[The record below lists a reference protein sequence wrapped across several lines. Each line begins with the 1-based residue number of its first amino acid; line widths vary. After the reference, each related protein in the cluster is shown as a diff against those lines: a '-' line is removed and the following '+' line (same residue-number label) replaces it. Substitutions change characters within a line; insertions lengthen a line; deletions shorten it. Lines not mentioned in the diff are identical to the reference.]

1 MQCLSCIFR
10 TVQSAQGWLDF
21 DLLNMSRADLM
32 DSQRLPYLWPS
43 LHADIFS
50 LNLFCRRQK
59 AKEKALRKMK
69 KLMAKSGPALSDK
82 ITRWSESVLCDP
94 AFDNTLVRLTQD
106 NRKNS
111 AGCLGET
118 LYNIYH
124 SLNLCF
130 AQQQNPHDSVGCF
143 TGPVCSWEPHVYFD
157 SFALTLCKIPPS
169 QEIIIY
175 WLVLFVQGFMRPLC
189 VGIVSFQNSNW
200 KP

>member
-1 MQCLSCIFR
+1 MQGNFGIDFHCGCEVCWPSKRLLQSLQCLSCIFR

-21 DLLNMSRADLM
+21 DLLNMSRADLI
-32 DSQRLPYLWPS
+32 DSLTYLWPS
-43 LHADIFS
+43 LLLHADIFS

-118 LYNIYH
+118 SYNIYH

-130 AQQQNPHDSVGCF
+130 AQQQTH
-143 TGPVCSWEPHVYFD
+143 T
-157 SFALTLCKIPPS
+157 I
-169 QEIIIY
+169 
-175 WLVLFVQGFMRPLC
+175 WLVVSPDRSVLESPTCTSIALPLPY
-189 VGIVSFQNSNW
+189 VRFLLPRKSSSTG
-200 KP
+200 